1 MNKIIISIFILIGQS
16 LQSENILFQK
26 KIDDGKLVVIAS
38 EPQKTNSSN
47 LNKDKRDILPP
58 ALSLL
63 ARALLVLLPVS
74 TNVLWERFYLST
86 DYSRYFGFYPT
97 NAAKYA
103 PIKIFDVYYNSTNG
117 QFAILWVEQCDH
129 IYCQIGK
136 TPPFPVRV
144 EYKDKNLIGIEFLQ
158 YEIKVDNHS
167 LSYWAENGE
176 IIYDDKTGKIKVKIK
191 TTKDKELSFL
201 WSEKGWVEIK

>member
-1 MNKIIISIFILIGQS
+1 MVFITT
-16 LQSENILFQK
+16 
-26 KIDDGKLVVIAS
+26 
-38 EPQKTNSSN
+38 EPQETNSFN
-47 LNKDKRDILPP
+47 LNKDKRHILPP
-58 ALSLL
+58 PVSSL
-63 ARALLVLLPVS
+63 ARALYVRLPDS

-117 QFAILWVEQCDH
+117 QFAILWIEQCRS

-144 EYKDKNLIGIEFLQ
+144 EYKDKNLIGSEFLR

-167 LSYWAENGE
+167 LSHWAENGE
-176 IIYDDKTGKIKVKIK
+176 IIYNDKTDKFKVKIK
-191 TTKDKELSFL
+191 TIKGKELSFH
-201 WSEKGWVEIK
+201 WSEEGWVEVK